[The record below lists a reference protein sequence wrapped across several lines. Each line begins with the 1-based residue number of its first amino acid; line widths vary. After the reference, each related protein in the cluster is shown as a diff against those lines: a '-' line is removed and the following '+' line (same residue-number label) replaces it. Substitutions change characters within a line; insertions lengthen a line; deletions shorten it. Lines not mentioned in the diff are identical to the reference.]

1 MPRAAAP
8 YRDGAGWAM
17 RRRVQG
23 IELFVSGCAS
33 AAAARKAMDERVSE
47 LEAHGK
53 PMGLGPHRTS
63 VAQALQDYGRQR
75 LPFMKGARQEAD
87 RINKLLRAANLATL
101 EVTPWAEAVEKGL
114 VQETAR
120 RADRK
125 GRGQHF
131 VVGLVEPRPAR
142 RIPKGL
148 SEHRKAL
155 ERQTARSDALRK
167 HLACLTVAAVQRH
180 HLQRLVDALRAE
192 GREPATLELERALF
206 RVFFN
211 YVRRIWNWATPAENP
226 ATHLVMPAVDNA
238 RDRVMSA
245 AEQTRLEEAFQDC
258 RNAVAA
264 QAIALLTETGM
275 RASEPLLYAPW
286 SAVDWERKVLKLVE
300 GKTGRR
306 EVPLSP
312 RALEVLDALRG
323 ESEPNPEEPIF
334 QMTYESLKAAWSR
347 ACERAGVPNLRLHD
361 LRHTAATRLALKTGN
376 VLLVQALTG
385 LKTMGMLWRY
395 TNVKA
400 DDVVAVLH
408 APPSAAQPSSPV
420 ESPTPAADVATGAAQ
435 DAESDLGAVPDNV
448 VRVEF
453 GRRRATG

>member
-33 AAAARKAMDERVSE
+33 AAAARKAMDERISE
-47 LEAHGK
+47 LDAHGK

-101 EVTPWAEAVEKGL
+101 EVTPWAQAVANGL

-125 GRGQHF
+125 GRGQYF
-131 VVGLVEPRPAR
+131 VVGLVEPAPAR

-167 HLACLTVAAVQRH
+167 HLACLPVAAVQRH

-192 GREPATLELERALF
+192 GREPATLEC
-206 RVFFN
+206 VF
-211 YVRRIWNWATPAENP
+211 
-226 ATHLVMPAVDNA
+226 
-238 RDRVMSA
+238 
-245 AEQTRLEEAFQDC
+245 
-258 RNAVAA
+258 
-264 QAIALLTETGM
+264 
-275 RASEPLLYAPW
+275 
-286 SAVDWERKVLKLVE
+286 
-300 GKTGRR
+300 
-306 EVPLSP
+306 
-312 RALEVLDALRG
+312 
-323 ESEPNPEEPIF
+323 
-334 QMTYESLKAAWSR
+334 
-347 ACERAGVPNLRLHD
+347 
-361 LRHTAATRLALKTGN
+361 
-376 VLLVQALTG
+376 
-385 LKTMGMLWRY
+385 
-395 TNVKA
+395 
-400 DDVVAVLH
+400 
-408 APPSAAQPSSPV
+408 
-420 ESPTPAADVATGAAQ
+420 
-435 DAESDLGAVPDNV
+435 
-448 VRVEF
+448 
-453 GRRRATG
+453 RRR

>member
-1 MPRAAAP
+1 
-8 YRDGAGWAM
+8 M

-33 AAAARKAMDERVSE
+33 AAAARKAMDERISE
-47 LEAHGK
+47 LDAHGK

-63 VAQALQDYGRQR
+63 VAHALQDCGRQR

-87 RINKLLRAANLATL
+87 RINKLLRAAHLATL

-125 GRGQHF
+125 GRGQYF
-131 VVGLVEPRPAR
+131 VVGLVEPTPAR

-155 ERQTARSDALRK
+155 ERETARSDALRK
-167 HLACLTVAAVQRH
+167 HLACLPVAAVQRH

-226 ATHLVMPAVDNA
+226 ATHLVMPPVDNA
-238 RDRVMSA
+238 RERVMSA
-245 AEQTRLEEAFQDC
+245 AEEARLDEALEDC

-264 QAIALLTETGM
+264 QVVVLLTETGM
-275 RASEPLLYAPW
+275 RASEPLLYATW
-286 SAVDWERKVLKLVE
+286 GAVDWERKVLKLSDA
-300 GKTGRR
+300 KAGRR
-306 EVPLSP
+306 DVPLSP
-312 RALEVLDALRG
+312 RALEVLRTLRG
-323 ESEPNPEEPIF
+323 DDEREPQARIF
-334 QMTYESLKAAWSR
+334 ELTYESLKAAWNR
-347 ACERAGVPNLRLHD
+347 ALERAGLTDLHLQD

-376 VLLVQALTG
+376 VLLVKALTG
-385 LKTMGMLWRY
+385 HKTMAMVDRY
-395 TNVKA
+395 MNVKA

-408 APPSAAQPSSPV
+408 APPPAAQHSSPV
-420 ESPTPAADVATGAAQ
+420 ESPTPAADVATGVGQ
-435 DAESDLGAVPDNV
+435 DTEPDRGVVPDNV
-448 VRVEF
+448 VRVAL
-453 GRRRATG
+453 GKRRATR